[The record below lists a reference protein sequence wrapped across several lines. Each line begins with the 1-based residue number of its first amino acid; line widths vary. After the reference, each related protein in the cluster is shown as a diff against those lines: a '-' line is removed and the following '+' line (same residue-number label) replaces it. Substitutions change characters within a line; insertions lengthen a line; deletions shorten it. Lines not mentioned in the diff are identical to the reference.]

1 MTNFLRNQ
9 QENLPRALLAGAA
22 LLLLFLAFTL
32 VPASAQDEDPPPERR
47 VVVKVAD
54 EGYLWWLKN
63 WSDGEEQCEMLISHD
78 GLPTWEEVSRV
89 CGEAIFEE
97 WKDTP
102 ACFAAVNGGD
112 TSDCEG
118 VFLLYGGYLQGERSV
133 VEELPKP
140 TVVVSLV
147 GCVREDISNLCTG
160 DPILEFRAYEPLP
173 DETIQ
178 SITIEYEDEIVYCED
193 FSCTVP
199 LSPLRDQ
206 EIEMVFWAE
215 SSYGDTTPEYTALVR
230 AAVVAWQVDPTL
242 VYWQV
247 EVLSTQ
253 WEGPPPA
260 ACGLT
265 WGSLPPV
272 DPQQTWLRT
281 PFEASGLAT
290 DEPLELLAG
299 RLLSWG
305 LVDASMCPFNGLM
318 LDGSASVCGVEST
331 QAAVHDWQDR
341 FDNRIFSIAKD
352 NGLPAVLMKRI
363 FAKESQFWPG
373 GFPNLAEYGLGGLHI
388 EGTDTLLLWNVSFY
402 QQLCPLVLSEETCS
416 KRYHELDFES
426 QEMLR
431 GTLAVQADVTCADC
445 PNFIDLEKAEET
457 VDLFANLLLANCA
470 QVGEVVR
477 QTFNNAPGDAASYP
491 DLWRLTLANYN
502 AGSGCLYEALDDV
515 NSQRKILVWPNV
527 REALLELEACKGAVD
542 YVEDITLY

>member
-1 MTNFLRNQ
+1 ML
-9 QENLPRALLAGAA
+9 ALLPV
-22 LLLLFLAFTL
+22 F
-32 VPASAQDEDPPPERR
+32 AQDENPPPERR

-54 EGYLWWLKN
+54 EGYLWWLMN
-63 WSDGEEQCEMLISHD
+63 WSDGEVACELLLAQP

-89 CGEAIFEE
+89 CGETIFDE
-97 WKDTP
+97 WKETP
-102 ACFAAVNGGD
+102 ACFEAVDGED

-118 VFLLYGGYLQGERSV
+118 VFLLFAGFLEGERAV
-133 VEELPKP
+133 VEELLKP
-140 TVVVSLV
+140 SLTVTLI
-147 GCVREDISNLCTG
+147 GCQREDLSNLCTG

-173 DETIQ
+173 DETITR
-178 SITIEYEDEIVYCED
+178 ITIETDDETFICEG
-193 FSCTVP
+193 FTCPVP
-199 LSPLRDQ
+199 LRPYRDL
-206 EIEMVFWAE
+206 EVEMSFWAD
-215 SSYGDTTPEYTALVR
+215 SSFGDSTPVYSALVR
-230 AAVVAWQVDPTL
+230 PAVVAWQVDPSM
-242 VYWQV
+242 VFWQV

-253 WEGPPPA
+253 WDGPPPA

-272 DPQQTWLRT
+272 DPSQTWLRT
-281 PFEASGLAT
+281 PTDAAGLAT

-305 LVDASMCPFNGLM
+305 LVDASSCPYDGLM
-318 LDGSASVCGVEST
+318 LDGRASVCGVEST
-331 QAAVHDWQDR
+331 RTAVYEWQDR
-341 FDNRIFSIAKD
+341 FDSRIVSVAKSH
-352 NGLPAVLMKRI
+352 GLPAVLIKRI

-373 GFPNLAEYGLGGLHI
+373 GFPNLVEYGLGGLHI

-431 GTLAVQADVTCADC
+431 GALAVQADVTCLDC
-445 PNFIDLEKAEET
+445 SNFIDLEKAEQT
-457 VDLFANLLLANCA
+457 VDLFADLLLANCA

-477 QTFNNAPGDAASYP
+477 QTFNTAPGDAASYP

-515 NSQRKILVWPNV
+515 NRQRKILVWPNV
-527 REALLELEACKGAVD
+527 REALLELEACRGAVK
-542 YVEDITLY
+542 YVEDITPY